1 MNPKVKEIQVQQKTK
16 KLEAFER
23 LLRTMDVLRALC
35 PWDQKQDWRS
45 LRPLTIEETYE
56 LAEAIIDEDKE
67 GVKEEL
73 GDILLHIVFYA
84 RIGEEEEDFSIVEVI
99 HDLCDKLEQRHP
111 HIYGDVKVA
120 DEEEVKRNWERLKMK
135 EGKKSVLSGVPG
147 GLPSIVKAY
156 RMQQKTGQVGFEWE
170 QKGGAWKK
178 IEEEME
184 EFRSAKNQ
192 QEKEEEF
199 GDLLFSLINY
209 ARYENIDP
217 DEALSKTNAKFKA
230 RFEYIEA
237 KADKPLKD
245 MSLAEMDELWNR
257 AKENL

>member
-120 DEEEVKRNWERLKMK
+120 DEEEVKQNWERLKMK

-156 RMQQKTGQVGFEWE
+156 RMQQKTGQVWFEWE

-237 KADKPLKD
+237 KADKPLED
-245 MSLAEMDELWNR
+245 MSLAEMDKLWNR